1 MNPSPVSFLVP
12 GDSVEY
18 DELAG
23 LNSYQSTGRQG
34 KLLRI
39 SGCID
44 LDNKMSMGCVG
55 AILTY
60 LQRKR
65 GSEYLQDDPD
75 AQGAYQVTNMEMF
88 SLRDTM
94 SVTSPEYVE
103 NIINWIGSSTQILYF
118 HSKSSSLSPIL
129 MRSTKGLV
137 QQALKSRYRFMVFSN
152 ISLAHLKDGLDFG
165 GTFFDPV
172 ST

>member
-12 GDSVEY
+12 GDSVGY
-18 DELAG
+18 DELAA

-65 GSEYLQDDPD
+65 RSEYLQDDPD
-75 AQGAYQVTNMEMF
+75 AQRAYQVTNMEMF
-88 SLRDTM
+88 SLKDTM
-94 SVTSPEYVE
+94 LVTIARIY
-103 NIINWIGSSTQILYF
+103 G
-118 HSKSSSLSPIL
+118 K
-129 MRSTKGLV
+129 
-137 QQALKSRYRFMVFSN
+137 ALLTR
-152 ISLAHLKDGLDFG
+152 
-165 GTFFDPV
+165 
-172 ST
+172 